1 MPGGSGP
8 VRVRRAE
15 PLLAFPI
22 LCMAASPAAAAEIQ
36 FDIPAGRL
44 SDALI
49 ALAEQAGITI
59 GLGDPALA
67 GLRSRPLHGR
77 MTVQAALARLLAG
90 SSYRYEFVDA
100 HAVRILR
107 TAAPA

>member
-1 MPGGSGP
+1 
-8 VRVRRAE
+8 VRLAE
-15 PLLAFPI
+15 SLLAIPV
-22 LCMAASPAAAAEIQ
+22 LCLAASPAAAADIS

-67 GLRSRPLHGR
+67 GIRSRPLRGR
-77 MTVQAALARLLAG
+77 MSVRSALERLLAG
-90 SSYRYEFVDA
+90 SGSRYEFTA
-100 HAVRILR
+100 ARAVRIER
-107 TAAPA
+107 AAPPAARPNTRSRP